1 MINTDEDIAFV
12 ENIKSDLYGIKILKG
27 KYKGV
32 VFCYGEVKVKEDPA
46 NDQCKLTFNYQ
57 VQKCPKEFEE
67 DEEFA
72 NYLGKVLTQLIHE
85 NKQI

>member
-1 MINTDEDIAFV
+1 MINLDKDITFV

-27 KYKGV
+27 KYEGV
-32 VFCYGEVKVKEDPA
+32 VFCYGEVKIKEDPA

-57 VQKCPKEFEE
+57 VQKCPKGFEE
-67 DEEFA
+67 DNEFE
-72 NYLGKVLTQLIHE
+72 NYLGDVLTKLIQE